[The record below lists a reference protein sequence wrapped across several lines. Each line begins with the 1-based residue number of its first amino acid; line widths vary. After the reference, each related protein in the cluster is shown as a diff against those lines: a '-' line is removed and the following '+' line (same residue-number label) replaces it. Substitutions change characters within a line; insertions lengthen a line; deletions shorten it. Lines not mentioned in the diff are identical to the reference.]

1 MTRIEEKNMTP
12 RPHSRHGSR
21 AALLTSCAA
30 IVALST
36 AARADQVIPDDLIVQ
51 GSVCAG
57 LDCVNNET
65 FGFATIRMK
74 ENNTRIDFVDTS
86 TTAGFASNDWRIQAN
101 DSASGGANAL
111 SFRSMGD
118 ASAGAEGGTGIM
130 SLTSGAPANS
140 IFVAATG
147 RVGLKTSTPALD
159 LHLSDTDTPAI
170 RLEQTNA
177 GGFTA
182 QTWDVAGNE
191 ANFFIRDVTGGSR
204 LSFRIRPGAPTS
216 SIDISSLGRVGLLTA
231 SPDAPLEIRSSAS
244 TIGTGNALIKLVNPD
259 GPIAIQF
266 DPTDDGTFW
275 NLSTPS
281 DASMV
286 INRNGNA
293 GTEFTLTDTGNLTI
307 SGTLTTGGPTCGAG
321 CDAVFEPDYRLPSI
335 EEHAV
340 AMWERKH
347 LPNVEPVKPLAPVN
361 LSERFGQVLNEL
373 ETAHIYIEQLHKRI
387 GVLEASMERRAEN

>member
-1 MTRIEEKNMTP
+1 MTRLENNSMT
-12 RPHSRHGSR
+12 SRSAIR
-21 AALLTSCAA
+21 RTASLFAILCASAAAVSTS
-30 IVALST
+30 
-36 AARADQVIPDDLIVQ
+36 ARADQVIPDDLIVQ

-57 LDCVNNET
+57 LDCVNNEN

-86 TTAGFASNDWRIQAN
+86 AAGFPSNDWRIQAN
-101 DSASGGANAL
+101 DSGGGGANAL

-130 SLTSGAPANS
+130 SLTSGAAANS
-140 IFVAATG
+140 IFVSSG
-147 RVGLKTSTPALD
+147 SRVGFRTSTPVLD
-159 LHLSDTDTPAI
+159 LHVNTSNTPGL
-170 RLEQTNA
+170 RFEQNNT

-191 ANFFIRDVTGGSR
+191 ANFFVRDVTGGS
-204 LSFRIRPGAPTS
+204 LLPFRIRPGAPS
-216 SIDISSLGRVGLLTA
+216 SSLDISSLGRVGIGTG
-231 SPDAPLEIRSSAS
+231 SVDAPLEIRSSATS
-244 TIGTGNALIKLVNPD
+244 IGTGNALLKLVNPA

-275 NLSTPS
+275 NLAAPS
-281 DASMV
+281 DASMT
-286 INRNGNA
+286 INRSGNV

-307 SGTLTTGGPTCGAG
+307 TGTLTTGGPTCGAG

-335 EEHAV
+335 EQHAAV
-340 AMWERKH
+340 MWDRKH
-347 LPNVEPVKPLAPVN
+347 LPNVDPVKPLAPVN

-387 GVLEASMERRAEN
+387 GVLETSMQRKAEN

>member
-1 MTRIEEKNMTP
+1 MIRIEEIMIM
-12 RPHSRHGSR
+12 RPKFRPARSLV
-21 AALLTSCAA
+21 AMLASCAA
-30 IVALST
+30 LAAIST
-36 AARADQVIPDDLIVQ
+36 AAHADQVFADDVIVD
-51 GSVCAG
+51 GSLCVG
-57 LDCVNNET
+57 FDCVNNES
-65 FGFATIRMK
+65 FGFTTIRMK
-74 ENNTRIDFVDTS
+74 ENNTRLEFTDTS
-86 TTAGFASNDWRIQAN
+86 VGAFPTRDWRIEAN
-101 DSASGGANAL
+101 SSDSGGPNHLAVV
-111 SFRSMGD
+111 D
-118 ASAGAEGGTGIM
+118 GGNDGSGTTAVMTLTG
-130 SLTSGAPANS
+130 GAPANS
-140 IFVAATG
+140 IFVASTG

-159 LHLSDTDTPAI
+159 LHLSDTDSPAI
-170 RLEQTNA
+170 RLEQTSA

-216 SIDISSLGRVGLLTA
+216 SIDVASTGRVGLLTA

-244 TIGTGNALIKLVNPD
+244 TIGNGNALIKLVNPD

-275 NLSTPS
+275 NLATPS
-281 DASMV
+281 DASMT

-293 GTEFTLTDTGNLTI
+293 NTEFTLTDAGNLTI
-307 SGTLTTGGPTCGAG
+307 SGTLTTGGPTCNVG

-340 AMWERKH
+340 AMWDRKH

-387 GVLEASMERRAEN
+387 GALEASMERKAEN